1 MTQLT
6 EKYLWVEKYRP
17 QTIDDV
23 VLPDEYDKT
32 FRNYLQDGE
41 IPNLLLIGTQGS
53 GKTTLARIL
62 IDQLTD
68 RDDIMEL
75 NGSASTGVD
84 IVRDLIEEF
93 LKVPSFGN
101 NIKIV
106 FIDEFDYMSKNAMAA
121 LRNVIE
127 KYSDIGRFILTAN
140 YKSKIIDPLF
150 SRLTTFEFK
159 RLPNEFIQKYCYKI
173 LDSEQIKYDKEFVNK
188 VITMYYPDV
197 RRVVNTLQGKVHEC
211 ELMSDY
217 ESLVSSEKKAHS
229 FVYDLCEGIKGSNP
243 KLANS
248 AIVNT
253 HNLLKDGELDYIS
266 LYQDVFGDEKIPIWA
281 KIVIN
286 DYARTHTE
294 SLVPAMHWCA
304 MLYQIGKTGKELLL
318 LKK

>member
-1 MTQLT
+1 MTKLT

-23 VLPDEYDKT
+23 VLPDEYDKA
-32 FRNYLQDGE
+32 FRKYLQDKE

-53 GKTTLARIL
+53 GKTTLARIM
-62 IDQLTD
+62 IEQLTD
-68 RDDIMEL
+68 RDDVMEL

-93 LKVPSFGN
+93 LKVPSFGS
-101 NIKIV
+101 NIKII

-127 KYSDIGRFILTAN
+127 KYSDVGRFILTAN

-150 SRLTTFEFK
+150 SRVTSFEFK
-159 RLPNEFIQKYCYKI
+159 KLPNEFIQDYCYKI
-173 LDSEQIKYDKEFVNK
+173 LDSEQITYDKGFVDK

-197 RRVVNTLQGKVHEC
+197 RRVVNTLQGKVHEGA
-211 ELMSDY
+211 LMSDY

-229 FVYDLCEGIKGSNP
+229 FVYDLCEGINSKNP

-253 HNLLKDGELDYIS
+253 HALLKEGELDYIS
-266 LYQDVFGDEKIPIWA
+266 LYQDVFEDDKIPIWA

-294 SLVPAMHWCA
+294 ALVPAMHWCA
-304 MLYQIGKTGKELLL
+304 MLYKIGKTGKELLAL
-318 LKK
+318 RK